1 MKYSYIRSI
10 LTFVCLYTFSST
22 SLKPQDV
29 EWALANTESRGDFHH
44 GYATFYENKKVGAIN
59 RQGQIV
65 VPPIFDRIEPFNE
78 YGLAIVLKN
87 DKYGVIDTTGIYVVF
102 PEYTEYNS
110 IYIAKYPLL
119 YLRKENE
126 SIYRHIRNGRSYESY
141 MRIADDYICAYDYD
155 GGTKTNIDYY
165 SCKSG
170 ELVEKSEVSE
180 YVKRPEIAAKLD
192 VLKNEYTST
201 AGITLYFDKQLQ
213 KYALIEL
220 NTKKTITQIAYTKPQ
235 LYNYYLIHPCWQND
249 MIVLREGTEKQFKD
263 IVFGAK
269 GNVIFATQKN
279 EKIESINGDYFLTSK
294 RKSRHKYINTI
305 YDKNGNCIKIGSNIK
320 TVYDYCKD
328 YGKPHIDNLKDRLLS
343 KNWYVISTYKKR
355 KEQIVLFNAKSRK
368 EYPVHYFAISEG
380 WILHRTDEGY
390 GYVNMTT
397 EEIIPP
403 QYDIANIFSDSV
415 AIVTKNDRQ
424 YVIDKKGKII
434 LEGNENF
441 KIEAKIFSEGVASA
455 SKKIKDGSVTTLR
468 YGYIYNPLRKNKFH
482 YAQSEEKIL
491 AQYIKIWLKEAKELC
506 NKEMYQYAK
515 DYYHYVSTC
524 IPNDIRVLNDYAIC
538 LDESGDYD
546 GAVEVFGRA
555 LKIAPDNLTIK
566 NNLNIITENK
576 RKGLYAK
583 ADEAFGRKDYV
594 AAKEYFYQ
602 IHNADPSDMTALT
615 NYGVCL
621 NNLGYYDYA
630 IETYDRVLE
639 VEPTNEFV
647 INARNTSINNKKII
661 EENQAQA
668 EAEESNE
675 GNSVSEALNSIAT
688 LIGVLG
694 GGGNVNA
701 YGNGENNYGQQN
713 DSYQNG
719 SGNSNY
725 LSLYQQ
731 WERRAQS
738 NYNSLTNLGSRVRNN
753 DGDRSGSTGQS
764 MSSSNYTRMKKAL
777 REAQNEM
784 RKIRLQ
790 AARAGVSIAQSKWE
804 TATVGY

>member
-1 MKYSYIRSI
+1 MKYSYIRSV
-10 LTFVCLYTFSST
+10 LTLVCLYAFSST

-29 EWALANTESRGDFHH
+29 EWALANTKGRGDFHY

-59 RQGQIV
+59 RQGQLV

-78 YGLAIVLKN
+78 YGLAIVVK
-87 DKYGVIDTTGIYVVF
+87 DAKYGVIDTTGIYVVF
-102 PEYTEYNS
+102 PEYEYNS
-110 IYIAKYPLL
+110 IYFSYYPLL
-119 YLRKENE
+119 SLRKENE
-126 SIYRHIRNGRSYESY
+126 TIYRHIRNGRSYESC
-141 MRIADDYICAYDYD
+141 MHIADDYICAYDCD
-155 GGTKTNIDYY
+155 GETKTKTNIDYY
-165 SCKSG
+165 SCESG

-180 YVKRPEIAAKLD
+180 YVQRPEITEIL
-192 VLKNEYTST
+192 NRNPYTST
-201 AGITLYFDKQLQ
+201 AGISLYFDKQLH
-213 KYALIEL
+213 KYALIDL
-220 NTKKTITQIAYTKPQ
+220 NSKKIITKTAYTKPFDF
-235 LYNYYLIHPCWQND
+235 YFIDSHPYWQND
-249 MIVLREGTEKQFKD
+249 MIVLREGIEKQFKD
-263 IVFGAK
+263 VVFDAK
-269 GNVIFATQKN
+269 GNVIFTTQQN
-279 EKIESINGDYFLTSK
+279 ENIKSINGDYFLTSK
-294 RKSRHKYINTI
+294 RKSKHKYTNTI
-305 YDKNGNCIKIGSNIK
+305 YDKNGNCIKTGSNIK
-320 TVYDYCKD
+320 TVYDYCND

-343 KNWYVISTYKKR
+343 KNWYVISTYKKG
-355 KEQIVLFNAKSRK
+355 KERIVLFNAKSQK

-390 GYVNMTT
+390 GYVNMET

-403 QYDIANIFSDSV
+403 QYDIAKIFSDSV

-441 KIEAKIFSEGVASA
+441 KIEAEIFSEGVAGA
-455 SKKIKDGSVTTLR
+455 SKKIKDGSVATSR
-468 YGYIYNPLRKNKFH
+468 YGYIYNPLQKNKFH
-482 YAQSEEKIL
+482 YAQSEEKIP

-515 DYYHYVSTC
+515 DYYLYVSTC

-555 LKIAPDNLTIK
+555 LKIEPDNLTIK
-566 NNLNIITENK
+566 NNLNIITGNR
-576 RKGLYAK
+576 RKELYAK
-583 ADEAFGRKDYV
+583 ADEAFDRKDYV

-639 VEPTNEFV
+639 VDPTNEFV
-647 INARNTSINNKKII
+647 INARSTSINIKKII

-675 GNSVSEALNSIAT
+675 DNSVSEALNSIAT
-688 LIGVLG
+688 LIGVWG

-701 YGNGENNYGQQN
+701 ENSYGQQN

-738 NYNSLTNLGSRVRNN
+738 NYNSLTNLGSRVRDNEGN
-753 DGDRSGSTGQS
+753 RSGSTGQS
-764 MSSSNYTRMKKAL
+764 MGSSNYTRMKKAL

-790 AARAGVSIAQSKWE
+790 AARTGVSIAQSKWE